1 MLDNSE
7 IPTPRF
13 QEVIRLFPELLP
25 SLLWVVPSLLV
36 ASLSVLRLCL
46 CLYVLVGSFLTL
58 ISFCMTMITRLRYEY
73 FSSRKWPSSPVLSI
87 ILAACTAI
95 DELQSLLDVN
105 AWMLACPQSINQS
118 FIPTGS
124 ILVSDWL
131 RRKIVQYTRGE
142 NSVREAIIPLVICAP
157 IYLNR
162 TLTSPLILIREQSCH
177 FWPRKALI
185 LSYLHQEFLFLW

>member
-58 ISFCMTMITRLRYEY
+58 ISFCMTMITRLRYE
-73 FSSRKWPSSPVLSI
+73 
-87 ILAACTAI
+87 
-95 DELQSLLDVN
+95 
-105 AWMLACPQSINQS
+105 
-118 FIPTGS
+118 
-124 ILVSDWL
+124 
-131 RRKIVQYTRGE
+131 
-142 NSVREAIIPLVICAP
+142 
-157 IYLNR
+157 
-162 TLTSPLILIREQSCH
+162 
-177 FWPRKALI
+177 
-185 LSYLHQEFLFLW
+185 